1 MACVT
6 LSLALGAC
14 NMQITVTQPIL
25 TKGSSRAAGFLCIW
39 FIFDNED
46 ADTDNDQQEA
56 DQQNDQTKELDTGFT
71 MLPLFL
77 LSVDVIRVVARHVR
91 RPSEN

>member
-1 MACVT
+1 MT
-6 LSLALGAC
+6 GD
-14 NMQITVTQPIL
+14 QDT
-25 TKGSSRAAGFLCIW
+25 SRAAGFLCIW

-91 RPSEN
+91 RPSGN